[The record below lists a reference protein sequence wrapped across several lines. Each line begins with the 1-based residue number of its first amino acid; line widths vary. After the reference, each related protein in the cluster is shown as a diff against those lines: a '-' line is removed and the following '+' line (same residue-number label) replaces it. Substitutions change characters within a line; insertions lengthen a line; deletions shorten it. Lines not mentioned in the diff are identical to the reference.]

1 MPPSARAPKL
11 KDQAWR
17 VELRK
22 ALRLA
27 RQSQWKRARRHAK
40 LAAQSGRLRADVLL
54 FAIELQLDG
63 IERLKDLVPA
73 LRERHPD
80 SLFVTLLAARVY
92 TFRSDR
98 EAMLALIATQ
108 LPKFS
113 DNIAVLSLFADYLCT
128 IDDGAAGLKML
139 SLARS
144 VATDE
149 RTLNELIVLE
159 ATHLVN
165 LQRMEDARELFMLA
179 DLSLLSLISQ
189 CMAAAS
195 IARILA
201 LDGADEAALE
211 TLLPYVDIPSPH
223 QSEMRIEAATHY
235 GLVHGFDRVG
245 ERFDLAAIDLD
256 HLGDPINK
264 ALLFFRVG
272 DLQRGWKHYL
282 YRLESIFF
290 NSPLR
295 YFNAPMWAGQRLAG
309 KKILVWSEQGIG
321 DLVMFASMVED
332 LRAAGASVVLEV
344 PTKLVELFAQSFR
357 FALVRVSGP
366 ADVRNHPAYADL
378 DFHVPIGSLGLYFRT
393 ELSSFP
399 RLRRWLSCDLDLAER
414 LRQEGNGRPRVG
426 FAWSSGKRNAV
437 RDQSYLE
444 LEDLL
449 DWIEDPAIEP
459 VCLNYRVNEDDK
471 ALIASRP
478 GLSRFINTEID
489 QWNDLYGTA
498 ALIDSCDVVV
508 GAATSNTA
516 IAGGLNKPLVL
527 FMFNPARAAF
537 AFATGTYPFYNWTP
551 LVALKDRE
559 PAEVVADL
567 RVRAEQLLAGLQ
579 GPTSGG
585 ASGDQIPA

>member
-1 MPPSARAPKL
+1 MSRAPQF

-54 FAIELQLDG
+54 FAIELQIDG
-63 IERLKDLVPA
+63 IERLKELVPA

-80 SLFVTLLAARVY
+80 SLFVTLLAARVF

-113 DNIAVLSLFADYLCT
+113 DNIVVLSLFADYLCT

-165 LQRMEDARELFMLA
+165 LQRMDDARELFMVA
-179 DLSLLSLISQ
+179 DLSVVSLITQ

-201 LDGADEAALE
+201 LDGEDEAALE
-211 TLLPYVDIPSPH
+211 TLMPYVDIASPH
-223 QSEMRIEAATHY
+223 QAEMRIEAATQY
-235 GLVHGFDRVG
+235 GLVHGFDRVS
-245 ERFDLAAIDLD
+245 ERFDLAAIDAN

-272 DLQRGWKHYL
+272 DLERGWKHYL

-309 KKILVWSEQGIG
+309 KKILVWSEQGVG
-321 DLVMFASMVED
+321 DLVMFASMIED

-344 PTKLVELFAQSFR
+344 PTKLVELFAMSFR

-366 ADVRNHPAYADL
+366 ADVRHHPAYADL

-399 RLRRWLSCDLDLAER
+399 RRRRWLSCDLDLVER
-414 LRQEGNGRPRVG
+414 LRNEGNGRPRVG

-449 DWIEDPAIEP
+449 EWIEDPSIEP
-459 VCLNYRVNEDDK
+459 VCLNYRVNDEDRE
-471 ALIASRP
+471 LIASRP
-478 GLSRFINTEID
+478 ALGRFLNVEID

-498 ALIDSCDVVV
+498 ALIDSCDIVV

-516 IAGGLNKPLVL
+516 IAGGLNKPVVL
-527 FMFNPARAAF
+527 FMYNPARAAF
-537 AFATGTYPFYNWTP
+537 AFSTGTYPFYNWTP

-559 PAEVVADL
+559 PQQVVADL
-567 RVRAEQLLAGLQ
+567 RSRADQLLAGLPD
-579 GPTSGG
+579 PTTGEVL
-585 ASGDQIPA
+585 GD

>member
-1 MPPSARAPKL
+1 MPPPSRAPKF
-11 KDQAWR
+11 KDQPWR

-22 ALRLA
+22 ALRLV

-63 IERLKDLVPA
+63 IERLKDLVPE

-92 TFRSDR
+92 TFRTDR
-98 EAMLALIATQ
+98 EAMLALIAAQ
-108 LPKFS
+108 LPKFR
-113 DNIAVLSLFADYLCT
+113 DNVLVLSLFAEYLCT

-144 VATDE
+144 AAKDPRE
-149 RTLNELIVLE
+149 LNELIVLE
-159 ATHLVN
+159 GTQLIN
-165 LQRMEDARELFMLA
+165 LQRIEDARELFAIA
-179 DLSLLSLISQ
+179 DLSAVSISSQ

-201 LDGADEAALE
+201 LDGEDEAALE
-211 TLLPYVDIPSPH
+211 TLLPYVDLPSP
-223 QSEMRIEAATHY
+223 QQADMRVEAAMQY
-235 GLVHGFDRVG
+235 GLVHGFERVS
-245 ERFDLAAIDLD
+245 ERFDLAGIDGD
-256 HLGDPINK
+256 HLGDSINK
-264 ALLFFRVG
+264 ALLFFRAG

-309 KKILVWSEQGIG
+309 KKILVWSEQGVG
-321 DLVMFASMVED
+321 DLVMFASMIED

-366 ADVRNHPAYADL
+366 ADVRNHPAYDDL

-399 RLRRWLSCDLDLAER
+399 RRRRWLGSDVNVVER
-414 LRQEGNGRPRVG
+414 LRREGNGLRRVG
-426 FAWSSGKRNAV
+426 FAWSSGKRNTV
-437 RDQSYLE
+437 RDQSYLA

-449 DWIEDPAIEP
+449 DWIEDPSIEP
-459 VCLNYRVNEDDK
+459 VCLNYRVNDDDR

-478 GLSRFINTEID
+478 GLSRFMNLEID

-527 FMFNPARAAF
+527 FLFNPARAAF

-551 LVALKDRE
+551 LVALKNRE

-567 RVRAEQLLAGLQ
+567 RSRTEKLLSELEDPTTGEGL
-579 GPTSGG
+579 
-585 ASGDQIPA
+585 AD

>member
-1 MPPSARAPKL
+1 
-11 KDQAWR
+11 
-17 VELRK
+17 LRK
-22 ALRLA
+22 ALRLV

-40 LAAQSGRLRADVLL
+40 LAAQSGRLRADALL
-54 FAIELQLDG
+54 FAIELQIDG
-63 IERLKDLVPA
+63 LERLKDWVPV
-73 LRERHPD
+73 LHQRYPN
-80 SLFVTLLAARVY
+80 SVFVTLLAARVY
-92 TFRSDR
+92 TFRTDR
-98 EAMLALIATQ
+98 EAMLALIAAQ
-108 LPKFS
+108 LPKFR
-113 DNIAVLSLFADYLCT
+113 DNVLVLSLFAEYLCT

-144 VATDE
+144 AAKDA

-159 ATHLVN
+159 GTQLVN
-165 LQRMEDARELFMLA
+165 LQRIEDARELFAIA
-179 DLSLLSLISQ
+179 DLSAVSIGSQ

-201 LDGADEAALE
+201 LDGEDEAALE
-211 TLLPYVDIPSPH
+211 TLLPYVDLPSP
-223 QSEMRIEAATHY
+223 QQADMRVEAAMQY

-245 ERFDLAAIDLD
+245 ERFDLAGIDGD
-256 HLGDPINK
+256 HLSDSINK
-264 ALLFFRVG
+264 ALLFFRAG

-309 KKILVWSEQGIG
+309 KKILVWSEQGVG
-321 DLVMFASMVED
+321 DLVMFASMIED

-344 PTKLVELFAQSFR
+344 PQKLVELFAQSFR

-366 ADVRNHPAYADL
+366 ADVRNQPAYADL

-399 RLRRWLSCDLDLAER
+399 RRRRWLSCDLNLAER
-414 LRQEGNGRPRVG
+414 LRLKGNGRPRVG

-449 DWIEDPAIEP
+449 DWIEDPSIEP
-459 VCLNYRVNEDDK
+459 VCLNYRVNEEDI

-478 GLSRFINTEID
+478 QLGRFMNAEID

-498 ALIDSCDVVV
+498 ALIESCDVVV
-508 GAATSNTA
+508 GAATCNTA

-527 FMFNPARAAF
+527 FVFNPARAAF
-537 AFATGTYPFYNWTP
+537 AFMTGTYPFYNWTP
-551 LVALKDRE
+551 LVALKGRE
-559 PAEVVADL
+559 PTEVVADL
-567 RVRAEQLLAGLQ
+567 RNRVGDLLAGKPLF
-579 GPTSGG
+579 
-585 ASGDQIPA
+585 GDSLEVSAD

>member
-1 MPPSARAPKL
+1 VPPPSRAPKF
-11 KDQAWR
+11 KDQPWR

-22 ALRLA
+22 ALRLV

-63 IERLKDLVPA
+63 IERLKDLVPE

-92 TFRSDR
+92 TFRTDR
-98 EAMLALIATQ
+98 EAMLALIAAQ
-108 LPKFS
+108 LPKFR
-113 DNIAVLSLFADYLCT
+113 DNVLVLSLFAEYLCT

-144 VATDE
+144 AAKDPRE
-149 RTLNELIVLE
+149 LNELIVLE
-159 ATHLVN
+159 GTQLVN
-165 LQRMEDARELFMLA
+165 LQRIEDARELFAIA
-179 DLSLLSLISQ
+179 DLSAVSISSQ

-201 LDGADEAALE
+201 LDGEDEAALE
-211 TLLPYVDIPSPH
+211 TLLPYVDLPSP
-223 QSEMRIEAATHY
+223 QQADMRVEAAMQY
-235 GLVHGFDRVG
+235 GLVHGFDRVS
-245 ERFDLAAIDLD
+245 ERFDLAGIDGD
-256 HLGDPINK
+256 HLGDSINK
-264 ALLFFRVG
+264 ALLFFRAG
-272 DLQRGWKHYL
+272 DLRRGWKHYL
-282 YRLESIFF
+282 YRLESVFF

-309 KKILVWSEQGIG
+309 KKILVWSEQGVG
-321 DLVMFASMVED
+321 DLVMFASMIED

-357 FALVRVSGP
+357 SALVRVSGP

-399 RLRRWLSCDLDLAER
+399 LRRRWLSSDVNVVER
-414 LRQEGNGRPRVG
+414 LRREGSGLPRVG
-426 FAWSSGKRNAV
+426 FAWSSGKRNTV
-437 RDQSYLE
+437 RDQSYLA

-449 DWIEDPAIEP
+449 EWIEDPSIEP
-459 VCLNYRVNEDDK
+459 VCLNYRVNDDDR

-478 GLSRFINTEID
+478 GLSRFMNLEID

-498 ALIDSCDVVV
+498 ALVDSCDVVV

-527 FMFNPARAAF
+527 FLFNPARAAF

-551 LVALKDRE
+551 LVALKNRE
-559 PAEVVADL
+559 SAEVVADL
-567 RVRAEQLLAGLQ
+567 RSRTEKLLSELVD
-579 GPTSGG
+579 PTTGEGS
-585 ASGDQIPA
+585 DD